1 VTSGAIPNPTI
12 PGMSPEEIERLAQKR
27 ASAKLGW
34 YIHACVYVCVNAFL
48 FIAWSMG
55 SSTRQW
61 NAFPALGWGL
71 GLALH
76 FVSVF
81 VMGQGSSLREQLVR
95 RERERLQRE
104 QNRP

>member
-1 VTSGAIPNPTI
+1 
-12 PGMSPEEIERLAQKR
+12 MSPEEIERLAQKR

-34 YIHACVYVCVNAFL
+34 YIHAAVYVCVNAFL
-48 FIAWSMG
+48 FLLWSMG
-55 SSTRQW
+55 TGSRPW
-61 NAFPALGWGL
+61 NLLPALGWGL

-81 VMGQGSSLREQLVR
+81 VMGQGSSLRDQLVR

-104 QNRP
+104 QQRP